1 MRKILMISYFAP
13 PYNIPSAV
21 RIGKFAKYLPQYG
34 WQPFILTVKDLPFYQ
49 TDYQQFKGLNYHNFF
64 RTSSFDPLH
73 FLNFFQDRKVKK
85 IHRRREGFANKIKAW
100 FPIDE
105 KIGWIPFC
113 YQTGK
118 KILKTKPIDA
128 IFCTSGGIHSH
139 VITSYLLAK
148 KYHKPLI
155 LDIRDLWTDHP
166 FLTFTKIN
174 LLMNS
179 YWEKKILKYARKI
192 IVVTPGQKKI
202 LSEKYEFL
210 QDKIELITNG
220 FDPEDIPPE
229 TKINNDEKKLIF
241 TFAGSF
247 YKNLSPQIL
256 LKTLEKKIDYQ
267 LKIRF
272 IGNFRNNFW
281 NLIEAFPEHEN
292 VQIEVIPRQIKS
304 SLHHYL
310 QESDV
315 LLIFLP
321 IGQKYD
327 GILTTK
333 LFDYLP
339 YHKPLLA
346 FCSKNSD
353 LANFI
358 KKGELGFIASDEQQT
373 IQMLDKIINLYQ
385 QDKLQKWR
393 FKEEFISQFTRQK
406 ASEKL
411 AAILEKNT

>member
-1 MRKILMISYFAP
+1 MRNILMISYFAP

-21 RIGKFAKYLPQYG
+21 RIGKFAKYLPQHN
-34 WQPFILTVKDLPFYQ
+34 WQPFILTVKGLPYYQ
-49 TDYQQFKGLNYHNFF
+49 TDPQQFKGLNYHNFF
-64 RTSSFDPLH
+64 KTRSFDPLH
-73 FLNFFQDRKVKK
+73 FLNFFQDQRVKK
-85 IHRRREGFANKIKAW
+85 FHRSNEGFANKIKAW

-105 KIGWIPFC
+105 KIGWMPFC

-118 KILKTKPIDA
+118 KILKTQAIDA

-155 LDIRDLWTDHP
+155 LDIRDLWADHP

-174 LLMNS
+174 LLMNE
-179 YWEKKILKYARKI
+179 YWEKKIFKFARKI
-192 IVVTPGQKKI
+192 IVVTPGQKKF
-202 LSEKYEFL
+202 LSEKYKFL
-210 QDKIELITNG
+210 QNKIELITNG
-220 FDPEDIPPE
+220 FDPEDTRPE
-229 TKINNDEKKLIF
+229 TKKNYDRKELIF

-256 LKTLEKKIDYQ
+256 LKTLEKNIDYP
-267 LKIRF
+267 LKLRF
-272 IGNFRNNFW
+272 IGNFRNHFW
-281 NLIEAFPEHEN
+281 KLIKAFPEQKN
-292 VQIEVIPRQIKS
+292 VQIEVISRQTKN

-310 QESDV
+310 QESDI

-321 IGQKYD
+321 IGKKYD

-339 YHKPLLA
+339 YYKPLLA
-346 FCSKNSD
+346 FCSLNSD
-353 LANFI
+353 LATFI
-358 KKGELGFIASDEQQT
+358 KKGKLGFVASDKQQSNQ
-373 IQMLDKIINLYQ
+373 ILHQIIKMHRLG
-385 QDKLQKWR
+385 KLSKWYHN
-393 FKEEFISQFTRQK
+393 EEFISQFTRQK

-411 AAILEKNT
+411 AAMLEKNI